1 MLLTDSH
8 CHLTHIDT
16 SLDEVLMRAKKA
28 GVEYFL
34 NPGVVLEDTPKILK
48 IMQKYPNVYGSI
60 AVHPSELVEFPTLE
74 ELCKQAL
81 LPEIVAIGETGLD
94 FKDTDLLEQNR
105 QCKLLEL
112 HLEAARL
119 TNKPVILHLRQ
130 AGKILLSIIKKY
142 KISGIVHCFTEDWD
156 IAKQF
161 LDLGFLL
168 SFSGIITF
176 KNSEALREVFKKVP
190 INSIL
195 IETDSPYLAPA
206 PFRGKDN
213 EPAYIKYIA
222 QLGADLKQVSI
233 EFFANET
240 TNNFLNFVRGA

>member
-1 MLLTDSH
+1 MLLVDSH
-8 CHLTHIDT
+8 CHLTHIDN
-16 SLDEVLMRAKKA
+16 SLDEVLMRAKKT

-48 IMQKYPNVYGSI
+48 ITREHSNIYGAI
-60 AVHPSELVEFPTLE
+60 AVHPSELVGFPTLE

-81 LPEIVAIGETGLD
+81 LPKIVAIGETGLD
-94 FKDTDLLEQNR
+94 FKNADSLEQNR
-105 QCKLLEL
+105 QCELLEL

-130 AGKILLSIIKKY
+130 AGEILLSIIKKY
-142 KISGIVHCFTEDWD
+142 KVSGIVHCFTEDWS

-168 SFSGIITF
+168 SFSGILTF
-176 KNSEALREVFKKVP
+176 KNSEMLREVFRKIP
-190 INSIL
+190 LNSIL
-195 IETDSPYLAPA
+195 IETDSPYLAPV

-222 QLGADLKQVSI
+222 QLGADLKQVSL
-233 EFFANET
+233 EVFANET
-240 TNNFLNFVRGA
+240 TNNFLNFVRGS